1 MAFVTR
7 SKRAPEGPAQ
17 RIGFKAPQG
26 TEGNR
31 VGLKPPA
38 DYVPSGPV
46 PVGRPPKAPRK

>member
-7 SKRAPEGPAQ
+7 SKPAPEGA
-17 RIGFKAPQG
+17 RKIGYAAPKG

-38 DYVPSGPV
+38 GRVPSGPV
-46 PVGRPPKAPRK
+46 PVAQPPRKPTK